1 MKGTLMS
8 FFDSIKTVFSKYAD
22 FKGVASRS
30 EYWWWWFFTV
40 IAGVALGSTSGG
52 LEDSNT
58 TVTGI
63 ASAFS
68 LGTFIPTFAVTW
80 RRYHDVGLSGKW
92 LLLTWILPVVLLV
105 VGVVIAFPV
114 FAQEL
119 EMYGTVTADALPRLI
134 TAALV
139 PILGS
144 LAIWVF
150 NLIVTLRG
158 SKSAAEGNKYA
169 V

>member
-1 MKGTLMS
+1 M
-8 FFDSIKTVFSKYAD
+8 
-22 FKGVASRS
+22 
-30 EYWWWWFFTV
+30 
-40 IAGVALGSTSGG
+40 IAGVALGSTSGTI
-52 LEDSNT
+52 EDSNT

-92 LLLTWILPVVLLV
+92 ILLTWILPVVLLV

-139 PILGS
+139 PLLGS
-144 LAIWVF
+144 LAIGIF

-169 V
+169 A

>member
-1 MKGTLMS
+1 MS
-8 FFDSIKTVFSKYAD
+8 FFDSIKTVFTKYAD

-40 IAGVALGSTSGG
+40 IAGVALGSTSGT

-92 LLLTWILPVVLLV
+92 ILLTYILPVVLLV

-114 FAQEL
+114 LAQEW
-119 EMYGTVTADALPRLI
+119 EMYGTVTADALPTLI
-134 TAALV
+134 GAALI
-139 PILGS
+139 PILGA
-144 LAIWVF
+144 LAIGIF
-150 NLIVTLRG
+150 NLVVTLRG

>member
-1 MKGTLMS
+1 MN
-8 FFDSIKTVFSKYAD
+8 FFTAIKTVLSKYAD

-30 EYWWWWFFTV
+30 EFWWWWFFTV
-40 IAGVALGSTSGG
+40 IAGVALGSTSGT
-52 LEDSNT
+52 LEDPNT

-68 LGTFIPTFAVTW
+68 LGTFIPTFAVAW

-92 LLLTWILPVVLLV
+92 VLLTYILPFVLLG

-114 FAQEL
+114 LMQEL
-119 EMYGTVTADALPRLI
+119 EMYGTVTAEALPRLI

-139 PILGS
+139 PLLGS
-144 LAIWVF
+144 LAIGIF
-150 NLIVTLRG
+150 NLVVTLRG

>member
-1 MKGTLMS
+1 MG
-8 FFDSIKTVFSKYAD
+8 FFTAIKTVVSKYAD

-40 IAGVALGSTSGG
+40 IAAVAFGSTSGSVQ
-52 LEDSNT
+52 EPNT
-58 TVTGI
+58 AVTGI

-92 LLLTWILPVVLLV
+92 LVLTYILPVVLLV

-114 FAQEL
+114 VVQEL

-139 PILGS
+139 PILGG
-144 LAIWVF
+144 LAIWIF
-150 NLIVTLRG
+150 NLVITLRG
-158 SKSAAEGNKYA
+158 SKSATEGNKYA
-169 V
+169 A

>member
-1 MKGTLMS
+1 MS
-8 FFDSIKTVFSKYAD
+8 FFDSIKSVLGKYAD

-40 IAGVALGSTSGG
+40 IASVAFGSTSGT
-52 LEDSNT
+52 LEEPNT
-58 TVTGI
+58 AVAGI

-92 LLLTWILPVVLLV
+92 ILLTYILPVVLLV

-114 FAQEL
+114 LMQEM
-119 EMYGTVTADALPRLI
+119 EMYGTVTADALPTLI
-134 TAALV
+134 GAALI
-139 PILGS
+139 PILGA
-144 LAIWVF
+144 LAIWIF

-169 V
+169 A

>member
-1 MKGTLMS
+1 MS
-8 FFDSIKTVFSKYAD
+8 FFDSIKTVLTKYAD

-30 EYWWWWFFTV
+30 EFWWWWFFTV
-40 IAGVALGSTSGG
+40 IAGVALGSTSGTV
-52 LEDSNT
+52 EDPNT

-92 LLLTWILPVVLLV
+92 ILLTWILPVVLLV

-119 EMYGTVTADALPRLI
+119 EMYGTVTADALPKLI

-139 PILGS
+139 PLLGG
-144 LAIWVF
+144 LVIWIF
-150 NLIVTLRG
+150 NLVVTLRP

-169 V
+169 A

>member
-1 MKGTLMS
+1 MS
-8 FFDSIKTVFSKYAD
+8 FFDSIKTVLGKYAD

-40 IAGVALGSTSGG
+40 IASVAFGSTSGT
-52 LEDSNT
+52 LEDPNT
-58 TVTGI
+58 AVTGI

-92 LLLTWILPVVLLV
+92 LLLTYILPVVLLV

-114 FAQEL
+114 LMQEL
-119 EMYGTVTADALPRLI
+119 EMYGTVTADALPTLI
-134 TAALV
+134 GAALI
-139 PILGS
+139 PILGA
-144 LAIWVF
+144 LAIGIF
-150 NLIVTLRG
+150 NLVVTLRG

-169 V
+169 A

>member
-1 MKGTLMS
+1 MD
-8 FFDSIKTVFSKYAD
+8 FFTAIKTVLGKYAD

-40 IAGVALGSTSGG
+40 IASVAFGSTSGT
-52 LEDSNT
+52 LEDPNT
-58 TVTGI
+58 AVTGI

-92 LLLTWILPVVLLV
+92 LLLTYILPVVLLV

-114 FAQEL
+114 LMQEL
-119 EMYGTVTADALPRLI
+119 EMYGTVTADALPTLI
-134 TAALV
+134 GAALI
-139 PILGS
+139 PILGA
-144 LAIWVF
+144 LAIGIF
-150 NLIVTLRG
+150 NLVVTLRG

>member
-1 MKGTLMS
+1 MN
-8 FFDSIKTVFSKYAD
+8 FFTAIKTVLGKYAD

-30 EYWWWWFFTV
+30 EFWWWWFFTV
-40 IAGVALGSTSGG
+40 IAGVALGSTSGT
-52 LEDSNT
+52 LEESNT
-58 TVTGI
+58 AVAGI

-92 LLLTWILPVVLLV
+92 VLLTYILPFVLLV

-114 FAQEL
+114 LMQEL
-119 EMYGTVTADALPRLI
+119 EMYGTVTAEALPRLI

-139 PILGS
+139 PLLGS
-144 LAIWVF
+144 LAIWIF
-150 NLIVTLRG
+150 NLVVTLRG

-169 V
+169 A